1 MPKIGKVSAEKVV
14 AHKIYGTPRKALAIK
29 DIARKG
35 TPREA
40 ATSFLKGIAPEL
52 KLPADL
58 SGLKYDKVV
67 KSPLGTHVLFQQYHD
82 RKPITGAWVK
92 VDLDPRNRAYHF
104 TNNTMPVR
112 MLEKSAKKATSEDWT
127 QGEAKKEGACDRQS
141 HTIPHSWAS
150 DQRTSEFPGG

>member
-14 AHKIYGTPRKALAIK
+14 THKIYGTPRKALAIK

-67 KSPLGTHVLFQQYHD
+67 KSPLELTFSFSN
-82 RKPITGAWVK
+82 ITTGSRLQA
-92 VDLDPRNRAYHF
+92 R
-104 TNNTMPVR
+104 
-112 MLEKSAKKATSEDWT
+112 
-127 QGEAKKEGACDRQS
+127 G
-141 HTIPHSWAS
+141 
-150 DQRTSEFPGG
+150 